1 MPNSTGV
8 ARVPGLAAALLGL
21 GLALAALTTVSIVLQ
36 VTGGD
41 TAFFDVALPAATA
54 TAFVGCGCTVWWLR
68 PHNRIGSLLVLDG
81 AALALGTFTGVP
93 TGPLVTIA
101 AILAALP
108 LAVTI
113 HVILAFPSGRISSFP
128 ARLVTAVGYLI
139 STAFPLLLFVLP
151 DESTGRDFLG
161 TAQSLLGATT
171 LAATAAIT
179 SRDLIVARRRSPGPP
194 LRQLYAYRVLAP
206 AALLVSVL
214 VILFRS
220 DPGAARFA
228 AYVQFCVLLGLP
240 VLFSTALVR
249 GRFGRTGEVHELAAY
264 IARATPSAQSLEAA
278 VRRALDDPG
287 STLLYRREGSEH
299 LVDRH
304 GRPAGPEQPFVRTV
318 PVRVG
323 STIVGAIR
331 FDERQTTSA
340 HVRSLGPVT
349 AMAIDRG
356 RLEAELRAV
365 GVELTRRAAEL
376 EDSRRRLVQA
386 TDHERRRIA
395 RDIHDGVQQSIVLLG
410 LSINAAAAA
419 TAAAPDS
426 IARQATEGLAE
437 IHRQTRDLVYA
448 IMPAALTEGG
458 LATATRWIADRMPIP
473 VHVVVDL
480 DDRPLSTDVES
491 AAYFAIS
498 ELLTNTVKH
507 AAATRASVTVER
519 TPDTLTVLVRD
530 DGVGGIAPLNGTGI
544 RGITDRI
551 GAVGGTVVIESPTSG
566 ASVRMEIACG

>member
-1 MPNSTGV
+1 MPNRTGV
-8 ARVPGLAAALLGL
+8 PRVPGLAAALLGL
-21 GLALAALTTVSIVLQ
+21 GLALVALIAVSTVLQ
-36 VTGGD
+36 VTGAG
-41 TAFFDVALPAATA
+41 TASFDVALPAATA
-54 TAFVGCGCTVWWLR
+54 TAFVGCGCAVWWLR

-81 AALALGTFTGVP
+81 AALTLGTFTGVP
-93 TGPLVTIA
+93 PSPLVTIA
-101 AILAALP
+101 SILAALP

-113 HVILAFPSGRISSFP
+113 HVILAFPSGHIPSFP
-128 ARLVTAVGYLI
+128 GHLVAAVAYLV
-139 STAFPLLLFVLP
+139 STAIPVVLFALP
-151 DESTGRDFLG
+151 DGSSGRDLLG
-161 TAQSLLGATT
+161 TAQSLIGATT

-179 SRDLIVARRRSPGPP
+179 SRDLIAAHRGRGPS
-194 LRQLYAYRVLAP
+194 LTQLYAYRVVAP

-214 VILFRS
+214 VLLFRS
-220 DPGAARFA
+220 DPSAERVA
-228 AYVQFCVLLGLP
+228 AYVQFCVLLALP

-264 IARATPSAQSLEAA
+264 IARATPSGQSLEAA
-278 VRRALDDPG
+278 VGRALDDPS
-287 STLLYRREGSEH
+287 STLLYRREDSAH

-304 GRPAGPEQPFVRTV
+304 GRPAGPEQPFLRTM
-318 PVRVG
+318 PVQLG
-323 STIVGAIR
+323 STTVGAIR
-331 FDERQTTSA
+331 FDERHTTAS

-376 EDSRRRLVQA
+376 EESRRRLVRA
-386 TDHERRRIA
+386 TDRERRRIA

-410 LSINAAAAA
+410 LSINAAAAR
-419 TAAAPDS
+419 PDAS
-426 IARQATEGLAE
+426 PPSVARQATEGLTE
-437 IHRQTRDLVYA
+437 IHRQTRDIVYA

-458 LATATRWIADRMPIP
+458 LATATRWIAERIPIP

-480 DDRPLSTDVES
+480 DDRPLSTDIES

-530 DGVGGIAPLNGTGI
+530 NGVGGIDPLNGTGI

-551 GAVGGTVVIESPTSG
+551 GAAGGTVVVESPLSG
-566 ASVRMEIACG
+566 ASVRMEIPCG